1 MTSPICLTD
10 GLITTPHGL
19 GPLHIPERPEHR
31 KERVET
37 DLTHLVALAFS
48 TQGHA
53 EGFLTGLQ
61 TLAPAELLANVTC
74 SVGVRKV
81 GTCISAVKGTATI
94 DAHTTNFVQRP

>member
-1 MTSPICLTD
+1 MCLTD

-19 GPLHIPERPEHR
+19 GSLQIPERPEHR

-37 DLTHLVALAFS
+37 DLIHLVALAFS

-94 DAHTTNFVQRP
+94 DAHTTNFVRRP

>member
-1 MTSPICLTD
+1 MQ
-10 GLITTPHGL
+10 
-19 GPLHIPERPEHR
+19 IPERPEHR

-81 GTCISAVKGTATI
+81 GTCISAVKGAATI
-94 DAHTTNFVQRP
+94 ERIPPISFGDPEQIVKYSMFPAKYT